1 MVAHL
6 EHALGV
12 LSLGGMAAASA
23 HVFLD
28 TFLPNWPRIREGM
41 LGRPVPPASSIAPL
55 VTSRPRSR
63 AVEAGARST
72 HQVQL

>member
-12 LSLGGMAAASA
+12 LCLGGMAAASV

-28 TFLPNWPRIREGM
+28 TLVPAWPRVCAALFGN
-41 LGRPVPPASSIAPL
+41 PVPPASSVAPL
-55 VTSRPRSR
+55 ATSRPRSR

-72 HQVQL
+72 SPVRS

>member
-12 LSLGGMAAASA
+12 LCLGGMAAAAA

-28 TFLPNWPRIREGM
+28 TLLPAWPRVREGM
-41 LGRPVPPASSIAPL
+41 LGRPVPPASSVAPL
-55 VTSRPRSR
+55 ATSHPRSA